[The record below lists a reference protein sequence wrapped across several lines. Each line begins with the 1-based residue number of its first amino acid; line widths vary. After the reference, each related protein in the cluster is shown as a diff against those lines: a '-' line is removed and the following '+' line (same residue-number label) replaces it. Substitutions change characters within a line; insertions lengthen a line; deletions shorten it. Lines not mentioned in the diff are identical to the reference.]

1 MRNKNIWIGIAL
13 VAAIAVVA
21 VLSAV
26 LPARVA
32 PPAADAPTLGPD
44 VFAESTATADP
55 TTEPTAT
62 ARPTAQATAT
72 ADPTT
77 EPTATAEPT
86 AQATATAKPTTEPTA
101 TASPTAEPDA
111 TEEAAATE
119 APDAAEETAPV
130 TVTSP
135 SGETT
140 TPAPEESEE
149 PEVTVTFDPASI
161 KAWLVVT
168 AGGTVYQP
176 IPLVEEGEYSVIQE
190 ETGAKNVIHVTTESI
205 DMKSSTC
212 ENQDCVKQGVVSLD
226 NMDSRLLGNMIICLP
241 NQVTLELYTTEELIQ
256 LLSGT

>member
-21 VLSAV
+21 VLAAV

-62 ARPTAQATAT
+62 A
-72 ADPTT
+72 
-77 EPTATAEPT
+77 EPTAER
-86 AQATATAKPTTEPTA
+86 TATAKPTTEPTA

-140 TPAPEESEE
+140 TPAPEESQE
-149 PEVTVTFDPASI
+149 PEVTFDPASI

-241 NQVTLELYTTEELIQ
+241 NQVTLELYTTEGLIQ

>member
-21 VLSAV
+21 VLAAV

-44 VFAESTATADP
+44 VFAESTATV
-55 TTEPTAT
+55 
-62 ARPTAQATAT
+62 
-72 ADPTT
+72 DPTT

-86 AQATATAKPTTEPTA
+86 AERTATAKPTTEPTA

-140 TPAPEESEE
+140 TPAPEESQE
-149 PEVTVTFDPASI
+149 PEVTFDPASI